1 MPTERVFN
9 PVTPEIIEELA
20 SIVGREHVLTDREAL
35 LKYASDET
43 EDFVFPPDAVVL
55 PASTEEVSAVM
66 RVAWDRSLP
75 VTPRAGGTGLSGG
88 ALPIHRGIVLGSERM
103 NRILEIDTGNL
114 MAVVEPGVITQE
126 LQEAVEKLGLYYPP
140 DPASRGSCRLGGNLA
155 ECAGGPHAV
164 KYGVTKDYV
173 LGIEAVLADGTVIR
187 HGGKLLKNSTGFNL
201 TQLIVGS
208 EGTLAVIT
216 KIFLRLVPL
225 PRRRTLLLIPFG
237 ALEAAARTVPA
248 IMNAGIVPS
257 VLEFMERD
265 AVKIAEKH
273 LGVAVPNSDAAA
285 QLIVEIDG
293 DDDAAIQRS
302 AEQIC
307 SIALEQGA
315 LDVLLADSSERQNE
329 IWKMRRATGEAVK
342 SVSVYKEED
351 TVVPRYN
358 LVPLLIGVK
367 DIARRHGITTVCYGH
382 AGDGNLH
389 VNILKGGMSDEEW
402 AGNLDPAIRE
412 IFELTVSLGGTISGE
427 HGIGYS
433 QKRYLAIAFSDEEI
447 ALMRRIKAAFDPKGI
462 LNPGKIFPD

>member
-1 MPTERVFN
+1 MQMEHVFN
-9 PVTPEIIEELA
+9 PVTAEIVEKLARVVGNDHVMTDEENLA
-20 SIVGREHVLTDREAL
+20 
-35 LKYASDET
+35 KYASDET
-43 EDFVFPPDAVVL
+43 EDFVFPPEAVVL
-55 PASTEEVSAVM
+55 PASTEEVSAIM
-66 RVAWDRSLP
+66 RIAWDHAIP
-75 VTPRAGGTGLSGG
+75 VTPRSGGTGLSGG
-88 ALPIHRGIVLGSERM
+88 ALPVHRGIVLGSERM
-103 NRILEIDTGNL
+103 NRILEIDTDNL

-126 LQEAVEKLGLYYPP
+126 LQEAVEKVGLYYPP

-173 LGIEAVLADGTVIR
+173 LGIEAVLADGTVVR

-225 PRRRTLLLIPFG
+225 PRRRSLLLIPFG
-237 ALEAAARTVPA
+237 ALEDAARTVPA
-248 IMNAGIVPS
+248 IMNAGITPS
-257 VLEFMERD
+257 ALEFMERD
-265 AVKIAEKH
+265 AVKIAERH

-285 QLIVEIDG
+285 QLIVELDG

-315 LDVLLADSSERQNE
+315 LDVLLADSSEKQNE
-329 IWKMRRATGEAVK
+329 IWNMRRATGEAVK

-358 LVPLLIGVK
+358 LVPLLVGVK
-367 DIARRHGITTVCYGH
+367 EIARRYGITTVCYGH

-389 VNILKGGMSDEEW
+389 VNILKGDMSDEQW
-402 AGNLDPAIRE
+402 SGNLDPAIRE
-412 IFELTVSLGGTISGE
+412 IFHLTVSLGGTISGE

-433 QKRYLAIAFSDEEI
+433 QKRYLPIAFNDEEI
-447 ALMRRIKAAFDPKGI
+447 ALMKRIKTAFDPKGI
-462 LNPGKIFPD
+462 LNPGKIFP